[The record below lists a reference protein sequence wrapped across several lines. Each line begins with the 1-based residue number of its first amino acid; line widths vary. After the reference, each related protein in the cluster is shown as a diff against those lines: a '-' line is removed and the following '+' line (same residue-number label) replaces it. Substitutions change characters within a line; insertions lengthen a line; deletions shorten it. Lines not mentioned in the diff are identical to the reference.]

1 MCIYAVI
8 AELHGVYKNAI
19 VLIVLSEEFLAQPT
33 ILHTFSAE
41 GFALQCY
48 SLCQSSQLA
57 MIKEGW
63 EEIIFS

>member
-1 MCIYAVI
+1 MYNAVI

-33 ILHTFSAE
+33 ILRTFSAE

-48 SLCQSSQLA
+48 C
-57 MIKEGW
+57 IH
-63 EEIIFS
+63 